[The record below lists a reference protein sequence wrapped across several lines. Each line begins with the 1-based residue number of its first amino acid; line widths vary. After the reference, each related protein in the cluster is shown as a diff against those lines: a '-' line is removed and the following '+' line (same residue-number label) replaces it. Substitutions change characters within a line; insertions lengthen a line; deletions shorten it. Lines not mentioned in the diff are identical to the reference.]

1 MAVLSILGRHLW
13 PKGEWTL
20 RARVVVALVLLVLAK
35 VANVY
40 VPLLYKQ
47 AVDALGTAQAQ
58 AMAVPVVLI
67 LAYGA
72 ARVLAQAFGE
82 VRDAVFAP
90 VAQRAIRNLALE
102 VFGHLHA
109 LSLRFHLERQT
120 GGLSRVIE
128 RGTQGMEFLIR
139 FTTFNILP
147 TLLEI
152 VLVGA
157 ILWRLYDWRFTV
169 VTLGVIA
176 AYIVFTVTL
185 SEWRI
190 KFVRRMNDA
199 DTEANAKAIDSLLN
213 YETVK
218 YFGNEAHEARRY
230 DVGRRRY
237 ELAAIRSSRTLSL
250 LNIGQGGIIAVG
262 LALIMVMAGQ
272 GVVDHTMTVGDF
284 VAVNAFLL
292 QLYAPLNM
300 LGFAYREIRSA
311 LVSME
316 QMFGLLDV
324 SEEVADRPGAP
335 ALQVSGGEIVF
346 DHVDFHYDKAR
357 PILHDVSFRVA
368 PGDTVAIVGSSG
380 AGKSTVS
387 RILFRFYDVA
397 AGHVRIDGQDIRDVS
412 QASLRAAIGV
422 VPQDTVLFN
431 DTIYYNIAYGRPDAS
446 REEVEQA
453 ARLARIHDFI
463 TGLPAG
469 YESTVGERGLKLSGG
484 EKQRVAIARTI
495 LKNPRILLFD
505 EATSALDTRTEQEI
519 QRSLEEVSRG
529 RTTVVI
535 AHRLSTII
543 HADEIVVLDR
553 GRVAERG
560 RHAELL
566 ARKRPLRR
574 HVASPAGGRRRG
586 CGQGRDQGRGA
597 SVLPRGRP
605 PPCRRVAAA
614 RPVPGELCCRSSP
627 LARRSACKWVWR
639 CRWCRWPWSAKAR
652 TSSPSVSCRPPGRS
666 ACWPSARASRTWP
679 RASVP
684 RPASSLPSAWGR

>member
-1 MAVLSILGRHLW
+1 MSPPGNDRPPAIGLGRSWAVLAILGRHLW
-13 PKGEWTL
+13 PKGERGL
-20 RARVVVALVLLVLAK
+20 RTRVLVALSLLVLAK

-40 VPLLYKQ
+40 VPILYKH
-47 AVDALGTAQAQ
+47 AVDALGTPQGQ
-58 AMAVPVVLI
+58 AMAVPVALI
-67 LAYGA
+67 LAYGV

-82 VRDAVFAP
+82 IRDAIFAP
-90 VAQRAIRNLALE
+90 VGQRAIRNLALQ
-102 VFGHLHA
+102 VFGHLHG
-109 LSLRFHLERQT
+109 LSLRYHLERQT

-152 VLVGA
+152 AMVGA
-157 ILWRLYDWRFTV
+157 ILWRLYDWRFTA

-176 AYIVFTVTL
+176 GYIVFTVML

-190 KFVRRMNDA
+190 QFVRRMNDA

-218 YFGNEAHEARRY
+218 YFGNELHEARRY

-237 ELAAIRSSRTLSL
+237 ETAAIRSSRTLSL
-250 LNIGQGGIIAVG
+250 LNIGQGAIIAVG
-262 LALIMVMAGQ
+262 LAAVMVMAGT
-272 GVVDHTMTVGDF
+272 GVVDRTMTVGDF

-300 LGFAYREIRSA
+300 LGFAYREIRGA
-311 LVSME
+311 LVNME
-316 QMFGLLDV
+316 TMFGLLDV
-324 SEEVADRPGAP
+324 APEIADRAGAPPLEVA
-335 ALQVSGGEIVF
+335 GGEIVF
-346 DHVDFHYDKAR
+346 DHVDFRYEKAR

-380 AGKSTVS
+380 AGKSTIS

-397 AGHVRIDGQDIRDVS
+397 AGRVLIDGQDIREVR

-431 DTIYYNIAYGRPDAS
+431 DTIYYNIAYGRPDAT

-463 TGLPAG
+463 MALPQK

-529 RTTVVI
+529 RTTLVI

-553 GRVAERG
+553 GRVVERG
-560 RHAELL
+560 RHGELL
-566 ARKRPLRR
+566 AREGLYADMWRR
-574 HVASPAGGRRRG
+574 QQEAAAEAERKVEAEAEK
-586 CGQGRDQGRGA
+586 
-597 SVLPRGRP
+597 LPSFRAEGHL
-605 PPCRRVAAA
+605 RVA
-614 RPVPGELCCRSSP
+614 E
-627 LARRSACKWVWR
+627 
-639 CRWCRWPWSAKAR
+639 
-652 TSSPSVSCRPPGRS
+652 
-666 ACWPSARASRTWP
+666 
-679 RASVP
+679 
-684 RPASSLPSAWGR
+684 

>member
-1 MAVLSILGRHLW
+1 MSLAAKDGVPKLGLRRSWAVLRVVGRYLW
-13 PKGEWTL
+13 PEGEKAL
-20 RARVVVALVLLVLAK
+20 RCRVVVAMALLIVAK
-35 VANVY
+35 VTNVY
-40 VPLLYKQ
+40 VPVLYKH
-47 AVDALGTAQAQ
+47 AVDALGEPATQVV
-58 AMAVPVVLI
+58 AVPVALI
-67 LAYGA
+67 LAYGV
-72 ARVLAQAFGE
+72 ARILAQAFGE
-82 VRDAVFAP
+82 LRDAIFAP
-90 VAQRAIRNLALE
+90 VSQRAIRNIALQ
-102 VFGHLHA
+102 VFHHLHA

-128 RGTQGMEFLIR
+128 RGTNGMEFLIR

-147 TLLEI
+147 TLFEI
-152 VLVGA
+152 CLVGVV
-157 ILWRLYDWRFTV
+157 LWSLYDWRFSI
-169 VTLGVIA
+169 VTLAAVGGYIAFSVI
-176 AYIVFTVTL
+176 L

-218 YFGNEAHEARRY
+218 YFGNEEHEARRF

-237 ELAAIRSSRTLSL
+237 EQAAIRSSRTLSL
-250 LNIGQGGIIAVG
+250 LNVGQGAIISCGLVAV
-262 LALIMVMAGQ
+262 MVMAGY
-272 GVVDHTMTVGDF
+272 GVKAGTMTIGDF
-284 VAVNAFLL
+284 VAVNAFLI
-292 QLYAPLNM
+292 QLYMPLNM
-300 LGFAYREIRSA
+300 LGFAYREIRNA
-311 LVSME
+311 LVNME
-316 QMFGLLDV
+316 SMFGLLDV
-324 SEEVADRPGAP
+324 KAEIADKPGAP
-335 ALQVSGGEIVF
+335 ALKVMGGEIVF
-346 DHVDFHYDKAR
+346 DHVDFHYEKAR

-397 AGHVRIDGQDIRDVS
+397 SGSVRIDGQDIRDVT

-431 DTIYYNIAYGRPDAS
+431 DTIYYNICYGHPDCT

-463 TGLPAG
+463 MALPQG
-469 YESTVGERGLKLSGG
+469 YDSTVGERGLKLSGG

-495 LKNPRILLFD
+495 LKNPSILLFD

-543 HADEIVVLDR
+543 NADEIIVLDR

-560 RHAELL
+560 RHGELL
-566 ARKRPLRR
+566 ARNGLYADMWRR
-574 HVASPAGGRRRG
+574 QQEAAREAERQVE
-586 CGQGRDQGRGA
+586 QGEPSSFRAEGH
-597 SVLPRGRP
+597 L
-605 PPCRRVAAA
+605 RVAD
-614 RPVPGELCCRSSP
+614 
-627 LARRSACKWVWR
+627 
-639 CRWCRWPWSAKAR
+639 
-652 TSSPSVSCRPPGRS
+652 
-666 ACWPSARASRTWP
+666 
-679 RASVP
+679 
-684 RPASSLPSAWGR
+684 

>member
-1 MAVLSILGRHLW
+1 MSPPTNDRIPAIGLGRSWAVLGILARHLW
-13 PKGEWTL
+13 PKGEFGL
-20 RARVVVALVLLVLAK
+20 RSRVVVAMVLLVLAK

-40 VPLLYKQ
+40 VPLLYKY
-47 AVDALGTAQAQ
+47 AVDALGEPKAQ
-58 AMAVPVVLI
+58 MVAVPIALI
-67 LAYGA
+67 LAYGG

-82 VRDAVFAP
+82 VRDAIFAP
-90 VAQRAIRNLALE
+90 VSQRAIRNLALE

-147 TLLEI
+147 TLFEI
-152 VLVGA
+152 VLVSA
-157 ILWRLYDWRFTV
+157 ILWRLYDWRFMV

-176 AYIVFTVTL
+176 GYILFSVTL

-218 YFGNEAHEARRY
+218 YFGNEPHEMRRF

-237 ELAAIRSSRTLSL
+237 EIAAIRSSRTLSL
-250 LNIGQGGIIAVG
+250 LNIGQGAIIAVG
-262 LALIMVMAGQ
+262 LSSVMVMAGGGVMQ
-272 GVVDHTMTVGDF
+272 GTMTVGDF

-292 QLYAPLNM
+292 QLYVPLNM

-311 LVSME
+311 IVNME
-316 QMFGLLDV
+316 KMFGLL
-324 SEEVADRPGAP
+324 EVDAEIADRPGAP
-335 ALQVSGGEIVF
+335 PLAVTGGEIVF

-368 PGDTVAIVGSSG
+368 PGHTVAIVGSSG

-397 AGHVRIDGQDIRDVS
+397 SGHVRIDGQDIREVT
-412 QASLRAAIGV
+412 QHSLRAAIGV

-431 DTIYYNIAYGRPDAS
+431 DTIYYNIAYGRPEAS

-463 TGLPAG
+463 AALPQG
-469 YESTVGERGLKLSGG
+469 YQAPVGERGLKLSGG

-543 HADEIVVLDR
+543 NADEIIVLDR
-553 GRVAERG
+553 GRVVERG

-566 ARKRPLRR
+566 ARNGLYADMWNRQQEAAAEAERLV
-574 HVASPAGGRRRG
+574 H
-586 CGQGRDQGRGA
+586 DDE
-597 SVLPRGRP
+597 P
-605 PPCRRVAAA
+605 PSFRAEGHLRVA
-614 RPVPGELCCRSSP
+614 E
-627 LARRSACKWVWR
+627 
-639 CRWCRWPWSAKAR
+639 
-652 TSSPSVSCRPPGRS
+652 
-666 ACWPSARASRTWP
+666 
-679 RASVP
+679 
-684 RPASSLPSAWGR
+684 

>member
-1 MAVLSILGRHLW
+1 MSPPANDRPPTIGLSRSWAVLAILARHLW
-13 PKGEWTL
+13 PKGEWGL
-20 RARVVVALVLLVLAK
+20 RARVAVALALLVLAK
-35 VANVY
+35 IANVY
-40 VPLLYKQ
+40 VPLLYKH
-47 AVDALGTAQAQ
+47 AVDALGTPQAQ
-58 AMAVPVVLI
+58 AVAVPVALI
-67 LAYGA
+67 LAYGL
-72 ARVLAQAFGE
+72 ARVLAQALGE
-82 VRDAVFAP
+82 IRDAIFAP
-90 VAQRAIRNLALE
+90 VGQRAIRNLALQ
-102 VFGHLHA
+102 VFGHLHE
-109 LSLRFHLERQT
+109 LSLRYHLERQT

-152 VLVGA
+152 AMVGA
-157 ILWRLYDWRFTV
+157 ILWRLYDWRFTA

-176 AYIVFTVTL
+176 GYVVFTITL

-190 KFVRRMNDA
+190 QFVRRMNDA
-199 DTEANAKAIDSLLN
+199 DTDANAKAIDSLLN

-218 YFGNEAHEARRY
+218 YFGNELHEARRY

-237 ELAAIRSSRTLSL
+237 ETAAIRSSRTLSL
-250 LNIGQGGIIAVG
+250 LNIGQGSIIAVG
-262 LALIMVMAGQ
+262 LAGVMVMAGS
-272 GVVDHTMTVGDF
+272 GVVAGTMTVGDF

-300 LGFAYREIRSA
+300 LGFAYREIRGA
-311 LVSME
+311 LVNME
-316 QMFGLLDV
+316 KMFGLLDV
-324 SEEVADRPGAP
+324 PSEIADKPGAP
-335 ALQVSGGEIVF
+335 ALQVGGGEIVF
-346 DHVDFHYDKAR
+346 DHVDFHYEMAR

-368 PGDTVAIVGSSG
+368 PGDSVAIVGSSG

-397 AGHVRIDGQDIRDVS
+397 AGRVLIDGQDIRDVR

-431 DTIYYNIAYGRPDAS
+431 DTIYYNIAYGRPEAS

-453 ARLARIHDFI
+453 AKLARIHDFI
-463 TGLPAG
+463 MALPQK
-469 YESTVGERGLKLSGG
+469 YQSTVGERGLKLSGG

-529 RTTVVI
+529 RTTLVI
-535 AHRLSTII
+535 AHRLSTIV

-560 RHAELL
+560 RHGDLL
-566 ARKRPLRR
+566 ARNGLYADMWRR
-574 HVASPAGGRRRG
+574 QQEAAAEAERKVEAEAEE
-586 CGQGRDQGRGA
+586 
-597 SVLPRGRP
+597 LPSFRVEGHL
-605 PPCRRVAAA
+605 RVA
-614 RPVPGELCCRSSP
+614 E
-627 LARRSACKWVWR
+627 
-639 CRWCRWPWSAKAR
+639 
-652 TSSPSVSCRPPGRS
+652 
-666 ACWPSARASRTWP
+666 
-679 RASVP
+679 
-684 RPASSLPSAWGR
+684 

>member
-1 MAVLSILGRHLW
+1 MLPPVNDRPPAISLDRSGAALATLGRHLW
-13 PKGEWTL
+13 PKGEWNL
-20 RARVVVALVLLVLAK
+20 RARVVAAGVLLVLAK
-35 VANVY
+35 ITNVY
-40 VPLLYKQ
+40 VPILYKH
-47 AVDALGTAQAQ
+47 AVDMLGDKAQVV
-58 AMAVPVVLI
+58 AVPIALI
-67 LAYGA
+67 VAYGF

-82 VRDAVFAP
+82 VRDAIFSP
-90 VAQRAIRNLALE
+90 VSQRAIRNLALE
-102 VFGHLHA
+102 VFDHLHA

-139 FTTFNILP
+139 FTTFNIIP
-147 TLLEI
+147 TLIEI
-152 VLVGA
+152 ALVGG
-157 ILWRLYDWRFTV
+157 ILWHLYDWRFTA

-176 AYIVFTVTL
+176 IYVVFSVVL

-190 KFVRRMNDA
+190 QFVRSMNDA

-237 ELAAIRSSRTLSL
+237 EIAAVRSTRTLSL
-250 LNIGQGGIIAVG
+250 LNIGQGTIISAG
-262 LALIMVMAGQ
+262 LVSVMAMAGS
-272 GVVDHTMTVGDF
+272 GVVDGSMTLGDF
-284 VAVNAFLL
+284 VAVNTFLI
-292 QLYAPLNM
+292 QLYMPLNM

-311 LVSME
+311 LVNME
-316 QMFGLLDV
+316 KMFGLL
-324 SEEVADRPGAP
+324 EIPGEIADKPGAP
-335 ALQVSGGEIVF
+335 VLQVNGGEIVF
-346 DHVDFHYDKAR
+346 DHVDFHYEKAR

-368 PGDTVAIVGSSG
+368 PGNTVAIVGSSG

-397 AGHVRIDGQDIRDVS
+397 GGSVRIDGQDIREVT
-412 QASLRAAIGV
+412 QKSLRAAIGV

-431 DTIYYNIAYGRPDAS
+431 DTIFYNICYGRPDCT

-463 TGLPAG
+463 MALPLG
-469 YESTVGERGLKLSGG
+469 YETTVGERGLKLSGG

-495 LKNPRILLFD
+495 LKNPHILLFD

-543 HADEIVVLDR
+543 NADEIVVLDR

-560 RHAELL
+560 RHGELL
-566 ARKRPLRR
+566 AKNGLYADMWRRQQEAAAAAERKVEVPE
-574 HVASPAGGRRRG
+574 
-586 CGQGRDQGRGA
+586 
-597 SVLPRGRP
+597 P
-605 PPCRRVAAA
+605 PSFRAEGHLRVA
-614 RPVPGELCCRSSP
+614 E
-627 LARRSACKWVWR
+627 
-639 CRWCRWPWSAKAR
+639 
-652 TSSPSVSCRPPGRS
+652 
-666 ACWPSARASRTWP
+666 
-679 RASVP
+679 
-684 RPASSLPSAWGR
+684 

>member
-1 MAVLSILGRHLW
+1 MSPPNNDRIPAIGVGRSWAVLGVLARHLW
-13 PKGEWTL
+13 PKGEFGL
-20 RARVVVALVLLVLAK
+20 RSRVVVAMVLLVLAK

-40 VPLLYKQ
+40 VPLLYKY
-47 AVDALGTAQAQ
+47 AVDALGEPKAQLV
-58 AMAVPVVLI
+58 AVPIVLI
-67 LAYGA
+67 AAYGL
-72 ARVLAQAFGE
+72 ARVLAQALGE
-82 VRDAVFAP
+82 VRDAIFAP
-90 VAQRAIRNLALE
+90 VSQRAIRNLALE

-147 TLLEI
+147 TLFEI
-152 VLVGA
+152 VLVSA
-157 ILWRLYDWRFTV
+157 ILWHLYDWRFMA
-169 VTLGVIA
+169 VTLAVIVG
-176 AYIVFTVTL
+176 YIVFSVTL

-218 YFGNEAHEARRY
+218 YFGNESHEMSRF

-237 ELAAIRSSRTLSL
+237 EIAAIRSSRTLSL
-250 LNIGQGGIIAVG
+250 LNIGQGAIIAVG
-262 LALIMVMAGQ
+262 LSAVMVMAGG
-272 GVVDHTMTVGDF
+272 GVVQGTMTVGDF

-292 QLYAPLNM
+292 QLYVPLNM

-311 LVSME
+311 IVNME
-316 QMFGLLDV
+316 KMFGLL
-324 SEEVADRPGAP
+324 EVDAEIADRPGAP
-335 ALQVSGGEIVF
+335 PLTVTGGEIVF
-346 DHVDFHYDKAR
+346 DHVDFHYERAR

-368 PGDTVAIVGSSG
+368 PGHTVAIVGSSG
-380 AGKSTVS
+380 AGKSTIS

-397 AGHVRIDGQDIRDVS
+397 SGHVRIDGQDIREVT

-431 DTIYYNIAYGRPDAS
+431 DTIYYNIAYGRPAAT
-446 REEVEQA
+446 REEVEEA
-453 ARLARIHDFI
+453 ARMARIHDFI
-463 TGLPAG
+463 AALPLG
-469 YESTVGERGLKLSGG
+469 YGSSVGERGLKLSGG

-543 HADEIVVLDR
+543 NADEIIVLDR

-566 ARKRPLRR
+566 ARNGLYADMWSRQQEAAAEAER
-574 HVASPAGGRRRG
+574 HVHDAE
-586 CGQGRDQGRGA
+586 
-597 SVLPRGRP
+597 P
-605 PPCRRVAAA
+605 PSFRAEGHLRVA
-614 RPVPGELCCRSSP
+614 E
-627 LARRSACKWVWR
+627 
-639 CRWCRWPWSAKAR
+639 
-652 TSSPSVSCRPPGRS
+652 
-666 ACWPSARASRTWP
+666 
-679 RASVP
+679 
-684 RPASSLPSAWGR
+684 

>member
-1 MAVLSILGRHLW
+1 MSPPVNDRPPTISPGRSATVLKILGSQLW
-13 PKGEWTL
+13 PKNEWGL
-20 RARVVVALVLLVLAK
+20 RVRVIAGLVLLILAK
-35 VANVY
+35 LANVY
-40 VPLLYKQ
+40 VPILYKH
-47 AVDALGTAQAQ
+47 AVDALGGKVQVV
-58 AMAVPVVLI
+58 AVPIALI
-67 LAYGA
+67 LAYGF

-82 VRDAVFAP
+82 VRDAIFAP
-90 VAQRAIRNLALE
+90 VAQRAIRNLALG
-102 VFGHLHA
+102 VFHHLHA

-128 RGTQGMEFLIR
+128 RGTGGMEFLIR

-147 TLLEI
+147 TLFEI
-152 VLVGA
+152 ALVGA
-157 ILWRLYDWRFTV
+157 ILWKLYDWRFTA

-176 AYIVFTVTL
+176 AYIVFSITL

-190 KFVRRMNDA
+190 KFVRYMNDA

-237 ELAAIRSSRTLSL
+237 EVAAIRSSRTLSL
-250 LNIGQGGIIAVG
+250 LNIGQGAIISAG
-262 LALIMVMAGQ
+262 LVVVMAMAGA
-272 GVVDHTMTVGDF
+272 GVTRGTMTLGDF
-284 VAVNAFLL
+284 VAVNTFLI
-292 QLYAPLNM
+292 QLYMPLNM
-300 LGFAYREIRSA
+300 LGFAYREIRNS
-311 LVSME
+311 LVNME
-316 QMFGLLDV
+316 KMFGLF
-324 SEEVADRPGAP
+324 EIPTEIADKPGAP
-335 ALQVSGGEIVF
+335 ALKVTGGEIVF
-346 DHVDFHYDKAR
+346 DHVDFHYEKAR

-397 AGHVRIDGQDIRDVS
+397 SGGVRIDGQDIRDVTQS
-412 QASLRAAIGV
+412 SLRAAIGV

-431 DTIYYNIAYGRPDAS
+431 DTIYYNICYGRPDCTQ
-446 REEVEQA
+446 EDVEHA

-463 TGLPAG
+463 MALPLG
-469 YESTVGERGLKLSGG
+469 YDTTVGERGLKLSGG

-495 LKNPRILLFD
+495 LKNPHILLFD

-535 AHRLSTII
+535 AHRLSTIV

-560 RHAELL
+560 RHGELL
-566 ARKRPLRR
+566 ARDGLYADMWRR
-574 HVASPAGGRRRG
+574 QQEAAAEAERKTVEVPEPQSFRAEGH
-586 CGQGRDQGRGA
+586 
-597 SVLPRGRP
+597 L
-605 PPCRRVAAA
+605 RVAD
-614 RPVPGELCCRSSP
+614 
-627 LARRSACKWVWR
+627 
-639 CRWCRWPWSAKAR
+639 
-652 TSSPSVSCRPPGRS
+652 
-666 ACWPSARASRTWP
+666 
-679 RASVP
+679 
-684 RPASSLPSAWGR
+684 

>member
-1 MAVLSILGRHLW
+1 MSPPASDRVPKLGLARTWAVLGILAQHLW
-13 PKGEWTL
+13 PKGEFGL
-20 RARVVVALVLLVLAK
+20 RVRVVVALGLLILAK
-35 VANVY
+35 LVNVY
-40 VPLLYKQ
+40 VPLLYKR
-47 AVDALGTAQAQ
+47 AVDALGEPTAQAI
-58 AMAVPVVLI
+58 AVPVALI

-72 ARVLAQAFGE
+72 ARVLAQALGE
-82 VRDAVFAP
+82 IRDALFSP
-90 VAQRAIRNLALE
+90 VSQRAIRNLALE

-128 RGTQGMEFLIR
+128 RGTSGMEFLIR

-157 ILWRLYDWRFTV
+157 ILWRLYDWRFSA
-169 VTLGVIA
+169 VTLAIIA
-176 AYIVFTVTL
+176 GYILFSVTL

-199 DTEANAKAIDSLLN
+199 DTDANAKAIDSLLN

-218 YFGNEAHEARRY
+218 YFGNEAHEARRF

-237 ELAAIRSSRTLSL
+237 ETAAIRSSRTLSV
-250 LNIGQGGIIAVG
+250 LNIGQGAIISGG
-262 LALIMVMAGQ
+262 LVTVMIMAGY
-272 GVVDHTMTVGDF
+272 GVMDHTMTLGDF

-292 QLYAPLNM
+292 QLYMPLNM
-300 LGFAYREIRSA
+300 LGFAYREIRNS
-311 LVSME
+311 LVNME
-316 QMFGLLDV
+316 NMFSLLGIPA
-324 SEEVADRPGAP
+324 EIADKPGAP
-335 ALQVSGGEIVF
+335 PLIVTGGEIVF

-357 PILHDVSFRVA
+357 PILHDVSFRVP

-397 AGHVRIDGQDIRDVS
+397 SGSVRIDGQDIRDVTQS
-412 QASLRAAIGV
+412 SLRAAIGV

-431 DTIYYNIAYGRPDAS
+431 DTIYYNIAYGRPGAT

-463 TGLPAG
+463 MALPDG
-469 YESTVGERGLKLSGG
+469 YEATVGERGLKLSGG

-495 LKNPRILLFD
+495 LKNPHILLFD

-519 QRSLEEVSRG
+519 QHSLEEVSRG

-543 HADEIVVLDR
+543 NADEIVVLDR
-553 GRVAERG
+553 GRIVERG

-566 ARKRPLRR
+566 AKNGLYTDMWNRQQEAAQAERLVERQ
-574 HVASPAGGRRRG
+574 VE
-586 CGQGRDQGRGA
+586 GA
-597 SVLPRGRP
+597 PSFRAEGHL
-605 PPCRRVAAA
+605 RVA
-614 RPVPGELCCRSSP
+614 E
-627 LARRSACKWVWR
+627 
-639 CRWCRWPWSAKAR
+639 
-652 TSSPSVSCRPPGRS
+652 
-666 ACWPSARASRTWP
+666 
-679 RASVP
+679 
-684 RPASSLPSAWGR
+684 

>member
-1 MAVLSILGRHLW
+1 MSPPVNDRPPAISLDRSRAALATLGRHLW

-20 RARVVVALVLLVLAK
+20 RGRVVAAGVLLVLAK
-35 VANVY
+35 ITNVY
-40 VPLLYKQ
+40 VPILYKH
-47 AVDALGTAQAQ
+47 AVDMLGDKAQVV
-58 AMAVPVVLI
+58 AVPIALI
-67 LAYGA
+67 VAYGF

-82 VRDAVFAP
+82 VRDAVFSP
-90 VAQRAIRNLALE
+90 VSQRAIRNLALE
-102 VFGHLHA
+102 VFHHLHA

-139 FTTFNILP
+139 FTTFNIIP
-147 TLLEI
+147 TLIEI
-152 VLVGA
+152 ALVGG
-157 ILWRLYDWRFTV
+157 ILWHLYDWRFTA

-176 AYIVFTVTL
+176 VYVVFSVVL

-190 KFVRRMNDA
+190 KFVRSMNDA

-237 ELAAIRSSRTLSL
+237 EVAAIRSTRTLSL
-250 LNIGQGGIIAVG
+250 LNIGQGTIISAG
-262 LALIMVMAGQ
+262 LVSVMVMAGA
-272 GVVDHTMTVGDF
+272 GVVDGTMTLGDF
-284 VAVNAFLL
+284 VAVNTFLI
-292 QLYAPLNM
+292 QLYMPLNM

-311 LVSME
+311 LVNME
-316 QMFGLLDV
+316 KMFGLL
-324 SEEVADRPGAP
+324 EIPGEIADKPGAP
-335 ALQVSGGEIVF
+335 ALQVNGGEIVF
-346 DHVDFHYDKAR
+346 DHVDFHYEKAR

-368 PGDTVAIVGSSG
+368 PGNTVAIVGSSG

-397 AGHVRIDGQDIRDVS
+397 GGSVRIDGQDIRDVT
-412 QASLRAAIGV
+412 QKSLRAAIGV

-431 DTIYYNIAYGRPDAS
+431 DSIFYNICYGRPDCT

-463 TGLPAG
+463 MALPQG
-469 YESTVGERGLKLSGG
+469 YETTVGERGLKLSGG

-495 LKNPRILLFD
+495 LKNPHILLFD

-543 HADEIVVLDR
+543 NADEIVVLDR

-560 RHAELL
+560 RHGELL
-566 ARKRPLRR
+566 AKNGLYADMWRRQQEAAAAAERK
-574 HVASPAGGRRRG
+574 VEVSE
-586 CGQGRDQGRGA
+586 
-597 SVLPRGRP
+597 P
-605 PPCRRVAAA
+605 PSFRAEGHLRVAD
-614 RPVPGELCCRSSP
+614 
-627 LARRSACKWVWR
+627 
-639 CRWCRWPWSAKAR
+639 
-652 TSSPSVSCRPPGRS
+652 
-666 ACWPSARASRTWP
+666 
-679 RASVP
+679 
-684 RPASSLPSAWGR
+684 

>member
-1 MAVLSILGRHLW
+1 MAVLAILGRHLW
-13 PKGEWTL
+13 PKNEWGL
-20 RARVVVALVLLVLAK
+20 RTRVVVALTLLVLAK

-40 VPLLYKQ
+40 VPLLYKRT
-47 AVDALGTAQAQ
+47 VDALGTPEAQV
-58 AMAVPVVLI
+58 MAVPVALI
-67 LAYGA
+67 LAYGV
-72 ARVLAQAFGE
+72 ARVAAQAFGE

-90 VAQRAIRNLALE
+90 VAQRAIRNLALD

-152 VLVGA
+152 VMVGA
-157 ILWRLYDWRFTV
+157 VLWHLYDWRFTT

-176 AYIVFTVTL
+176 AYIVFTISL

-190 KFVRRMNDA
+190 KFVRYMNDA
-199 DTEANAKAIDSLLN
+199 DTEANAKAIDSLIN

-237 ELAAIRSSRTLSL
+237 ENAAIRSSRTLSL
-250 LNIGQGGIIAVG
+250 LNIGQGSIIAVG
-262 LALIMVMAGQ
+262 LAIIMVMAGD
-272 GVVDHTMTVGDF
+272 GVAAHTMTVGDF

-300 LGFAYREIRSA
+300 LGFAYREIRAA

-316 QMFGLLDV
+316 KMFGLLEVPAEV
-324 SEEVADRPGAP
+324 SDKPGAP
-335 ALQVSGGEIVF
+335 ALVVSGGEIVF
-346 DHVDFHYDKAR
+346 DHVDFHYDNER

-368 PGDTVAIVGSSG
+368 PGNTVAIVGSSG

-397 AGHVRIDGQDIRDVS
+397 GGSVRIDGQDIRSVTQS
-412 QASLRAAIGV
+412 SLRAAIGV

-431 DTIYYNIAYGRPDAS
+431 DTIYYNICYGRPDCT

-463 TGLPAG
+463 AALPQSYDAM
-469 YESTVGERGLKLSGG
+469 VGERGLKLSGG

-543 HADEIVVLDR
+543 NADEIVVLDR

-566 ARKRPLRR
+566 ARDGLYADMWRR
-574 HVASPAGGRRRG
+574 QQEAAAEAERKSETA
-586 CGQGRDQGRGA
+586 D
-597 SVLPRGRP
+597 P
-605 PPCRRVAAA
+605 PSYRAEGHLRVA
-614 RPVPGELCCRSSP
+614 E
-627 LARRSACKWVWR
+627 
-639 CRWCRWPWSAKAR
+639 
-652 TSSPSVSCRPPGRS
+652 
-666 ACWPSARASRTWP
+666 
-679 RASVP
+679 
-684 RPASSLPSAWGR
+684 